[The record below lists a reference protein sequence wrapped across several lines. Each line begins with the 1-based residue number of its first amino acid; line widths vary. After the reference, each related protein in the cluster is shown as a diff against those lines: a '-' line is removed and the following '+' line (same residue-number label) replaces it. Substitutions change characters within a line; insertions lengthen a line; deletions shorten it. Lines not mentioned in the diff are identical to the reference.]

1 MNARTTMTEPVHV
14 GLPTAEPAPVAE
26 CDVCGALARERVAAR
41 RSGNLSRISDI
52 NVEMRSHRAAG
63 R

>member
-1 MNARTTMTEPVHV
+1 MTEPVHV
-14 GLPTAEPAPVAE
+14 GLPVAEPAPVAE
-26 CDVCGALARERVAAR
+26 CDVCGALARERVTAR

-52 NVEMRSHRAAG
+52 NVEMRGHRAAG